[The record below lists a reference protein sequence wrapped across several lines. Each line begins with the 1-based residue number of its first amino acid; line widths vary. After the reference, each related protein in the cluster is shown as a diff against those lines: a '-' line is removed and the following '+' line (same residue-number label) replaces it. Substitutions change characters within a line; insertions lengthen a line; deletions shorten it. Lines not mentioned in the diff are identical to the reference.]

1 MINPSQPNQ
10 GEALVSHQPN
20 RALSKSNF
28 DYNLLI
34 LQHENATYKN
44 NLFCDNFLLTLH
56 FKVFHK
62 QSFMPYMI
70 PSIDTIL
77 NPQWDAKLFYSGLQ
91 ICSFTE

>member
-1 MINPSQPNQ
+1 MINPSQADQ

-28 DYNLLI
+28 DYNFA
-34 LQHENATYKN
+34 NPATYKN
-44 NLFCDNFLLTLH
+44 NLFCDNFLLILH

-91 ICSFTE
+91 ICPFTE